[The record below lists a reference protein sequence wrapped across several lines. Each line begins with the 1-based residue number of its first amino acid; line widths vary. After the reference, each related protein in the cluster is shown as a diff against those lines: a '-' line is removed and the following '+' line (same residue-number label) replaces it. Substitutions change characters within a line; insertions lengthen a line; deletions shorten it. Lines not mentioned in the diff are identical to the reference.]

1 MYTLVEIKGKQY
13 RAEEGALLKIDR
25 VDKEKGESLEFK
37 SVLFVSDEKKV
48 KIGTPYVKGV
58 KIKAI
63 VEEHGKNKKIIIYK
77 YKKRK
82 NYRRKQGHRQQYS
95 LIRVQDIQ
103 GLGSSKTVQAS
114 KAGQASK
121 TVQAPG

>member
-13 RAEEGALLKIDR
+13 RAEKGALLKIDR

-58 KIKAI
+58 KVKAI
-63 VEEHGKNKKIIIYK
+63 VEEHGKNKKITIYK

-103 GLGSSKTVQAS
+103 GLGSR
-114 KAGQASK
+114 KAGQAP
-121 TVQAPG
+121 AG